1 MNTTEPLSPSQAFL
15 ESFRRHGAGL
25 CVITLLKSDGSP
37 TGFTATSV
45 ASLSASPPLASF
57 NMSQTASSWG
67 AMKKGAQVLI
77 HFLGTDSHELAQKM
91 SGEASERF
99 TGDHWSSGPDGLPLL
114 AGVTAWVQAT
124 VIERTEVEF
133 AGMVAVRV
141 VAGELGPDQEALVYH
156 RRGYGKAVAL

>member
-1 MNTTEPLSPSQAFL
+1 
-15 ESFRRHGAGL
+15 
-25 CVITLLKSDGSP
+25 
-37 TGFTATSV
+37 
-45 ASLSASPPLASF
+45 
-57 NMSQTASSWG
+57 
-67 AMKKGAQVLI
+67 MKKGAQVLI